1 MTTTHV
7 RQYRILHLSD
17 THVGTD
23 GVDEDGVDAVAA
35 LRGLLASVAHVP
47 GIDLIVVTGDI
58 ADDGSEQGCV
68 IVRDAVG
75 QFARD
80 RGVPHVYTTGNHDWR
95 PGFSAALGSGHLTA
109 EGGNAALRAFDG
121 EERAALS
128 MVGGLRVVTLDSLVP
143 GQAHGVV
150 SARQLNWL
158 TDVLSEA
165 APDGTVV
172 ATHHPPVHLP
182 RHPMSQ
188 VVLHNIDDLAA
199 VVQGSDVRAI
209 LTGHLHHQVST
220 SLTAIPV
227 WVTPGVVT
235 RIDLTSPPHLVR
247 GVLGAGAT
255 LVDIVGPSSPMFT
268 VLHARDPRAGELVYL
283 HDTTTGADVAATD
296 ESEQM

>member
-1 MTTTHV
+1 VTTTHV

-150 SARQLNWL
+150 SARQP
-158 TDVLSEA
+158 T
-165 APDGTVV
+165 
-172 ATHHPPVHLP
+172 
-182 RHPMSQ
+182 
-188 VVLHNIDDLAA
+188 
-199 VVQGSDVRAI
+199 GSP
-209 LTGHLHHQVST
+209 TC
-220 SLTAIPV
+220 
-227 WVTPGVVT
+227 
-235 RIDLTSPPHLVR
+235 
-247 GVLGAGAT
+247 
-255 LVDIVGPSSPMFT
+255 
-268 VLHARDPRAGELVYL
+268 
-283 HDTTTGADVAATD
+283 
-296 ESEQM
+296 